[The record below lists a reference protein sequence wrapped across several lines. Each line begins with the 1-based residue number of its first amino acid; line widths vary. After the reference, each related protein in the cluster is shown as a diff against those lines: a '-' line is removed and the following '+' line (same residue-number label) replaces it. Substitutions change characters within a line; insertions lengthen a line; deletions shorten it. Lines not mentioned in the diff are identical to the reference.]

1 MKLKNVLLLYFR
13 IPHSYF
19 RLLLYSMYE
28 AETQASKKSFTIN
41 KLYKFRDVGFH
52 LKRPFVDSPNIPGPA

>member
-1 MKLKNVLLLYFR
+1 MGQSGIRNAEGGIMKLKNVLLLYFR

-28 AETQASKKSFTIN
+28 AETQASKKT
-41 KLYKFRDVGFH
+41 LYYQ
-52 LKRPFVDSPNIPGPA
+52 